1 MKRHT
6 YWLCTSLLLMMPSWA
21 QAQDLMDWLQDA
33 RVSSDT
39 HAVDTKDAERA
50 ELLTLEPGE
59 IEMYPHISPNG
70 KSLLVISGKSSKP
83 VVTRRLIENGDPL
96 SRVSGY
102 DPLVPNSIAWHG
114 NDAVIFLSH
123 RADSLGLWEK
133 PVVGG
138 VIRRHMR
145 LDGELRSPIMLDD
158 GSVIAVR
165 LHTISK
171 ALAAAGRR
179 QPVVAFDHWRLRG
192 KQPFLVRISPNG
204 AERELAA
211 GLNPALSPDGKR
223 LVFSMQDG
231 RSWHLFMMRVD
242 GSDLVQLTEGG
253 SIDVQPTWS
262 PDGKWVAFTSNRGKK
277 QDALKNN
284 RAAMHQS
291 GKTNWDIWIIAHDG
305 RELTRLT
312 HNKAR
317 DGAPAIAENG
327 RVYFHSDRKISKENS
342 KLHQV
347 RGKLKGFHIW
357 STPLPA
363 KVS

>member
-1 MKRHT
+1 VKRHT

-211 GLNPALSPDGKR
+211 GLNPALSPDGK
-223 LVFSMQDG
+223 
-231 RSWHLFMMRVD
+231 
-242 GSDLVQLTEGG
+242 
-253 SIDVQPTWS
+253 
-262 PDGKWVAFTSNRGKK
+262 WVAFTSNRGKK